1 MRALVY
7 HSAHD
12 VRVDTVPDPII
23 QEPDDIILQVTA
35 TAICGSDL
43 HLYRGKMPGMESGD
57 ILGHEFMG
65 IVAETGPE
73 VRNLQK
79 GDRVVVPFVIA
90 CGQCFFCALS
100 QYSACETTN
109 RDRGTI
115 MNRKGVRSGAA
126 LFGFSHFYG
135 GVPGGQAEYVRV
147 PNANVGPIKV
157 PSHLAD
163 EQVLFLSDILPT
175 GYQAVINANVG
186 PGSTVA
192 IFGAGPVGQMA
203 AASARMLGAERIFM
217 VDHHDYRLRF
227 AEQHYDVIPVNFDS
241 VDPGE
246 YIIANTAHR
255 GVDAVIDAVGFEA
268 KGSSVET
275 ALTAVKLEGSSGAA
289 LRQCIS
295 AVRRGGVIS
304 VPGVYAGF
312 IHGFLFGDIFE
323 KGVTVKTGQTHVQQH
338 MPELLACIEA
348 GKLKPEA
355 IVTHRLSL
363 EEAVHGYKVFDQK
376 DENCRKVVLTPGSRV
391 TPEPEP
397 VSII

>member
-23 QEPDDIILQVTA
+23 QEADDIILQVTA

-65 IVAETGPE
+65 VVAEVGPE

-90 CGQCFFCALS
+90 CGHCFFCELS

-109 RDRGTI
+109 QGRGAI

-126 LFGFSHFYG
+126 LFGYSHLYG
-135 GVPGGQAEYVRV
+135 GVAGGQSEYVRV
-147 PNANVGPIKV
+147 PKANVGPIKI
-157 PSHLAD
+157 PAHLAD

-227 AEQHYDVIPVNFDS
+227 AQEHYGAIPINFDH

-246 YIIANTAHR
+246 YIIANTANR
-255 GVDAVIDAVGFEA
+255 GVDATIDAIGFEA
-268 KGSSVET
+268 KGSAIET
-275 ALTAVKLEGSSGAA
+275 ALAAIKLEGSSGAA

-323 KGVTVKTGQTHVQQH
+323 KGVTVKTGQTHVQRH
-338 MPELLACIEA
+338 MPELLTCIEE

-363 EEAVHGYKVFDQK
+363 EDAVHGYKVFDQK
-376 DENCRKVVLTPGSRV
+376 EEDCRKVVLTPATSAPRQ
-391 TPEPEP
+391 P